1 MKYKYYRFYAL
12 PLGIMAL
19 GVVFYFVAFDS
30 FNVYRQNYAIT
41 ITENALLHDNDM
53 LEQSRMREE
62 IQKIKE
68 SANTDFIIDTLTK
81 NINHITHAD
90 TNIEFYN
97 ERSNEEYPL
106 QKPHTKAASVMKQPK
121 KIDSIT
127 YTPYRFIG
135 THTIE
140 SQQILKNPNSAMP
153 YNPNTT
159 TKSYTVVNKSIASN
173 QYVFRG
179 SKHAKIYKNPNTSS
193 KIIVIGKQGENVQVL
208 KIQDSWFFVRYI
220 AKNKSIYGY
229 VPMQALRII
238 AKS

>member
-106 QKPHTKAASVMKQPK
+106 QKPHTKKQ
-121 KIDSIT
+121 
-127 YTPYRFIG
+127 
-135 THTIE
+135 
-140 SQQILKNPNSAMP
+140 N
-153 YNPNTT
+153 
-159 TKSYTVVNKSIASN
+159 
-173 QYVFRG
+173 
-179 SKHAKIYKNPNTSS
+179 AKILF
-193 KIIVIGKQGENVQVL
+193 IVQADFPSGQPPHLKGTAVQ
-208 KIQDSWFFVRYI
+208 KTTWQ
-220 AKNKSIYGY
+220 N
-229 VPMQALRII
+229 
-238 AKS
+238 